1 LIFIFVTIFFSL
13 EKWEL
18 FRLPELDCFQAML
31 NRLYRTDMEQLVMSF
46 ELIRSALQ
54 QEIEQRLQKQNTI
67 LDQNVETK
75 V

>member
-1 LIFIFVTIFFSL
+1 
-13 EKWEL
+13 
-18 FRLPELDCFQAML
+18 ML

-54 QEIEQRLQKQNTI
+54 QQIEQRLQKQNTI